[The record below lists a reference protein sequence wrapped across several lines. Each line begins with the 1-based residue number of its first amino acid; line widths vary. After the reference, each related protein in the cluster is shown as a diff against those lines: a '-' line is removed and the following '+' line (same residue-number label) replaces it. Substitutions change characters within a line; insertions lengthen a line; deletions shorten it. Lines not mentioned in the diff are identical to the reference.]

1 MSTSLDM
8 RQTAQELA
16 DVALH
21 GLADLATVDLL
32 AEIADDAA
40 AEPADGLTG
49 DIVVRRLGKAPTQ
62 GSPAEQVLAP
72 PGATLHHSADAPYA
86 RAMARGDPFLV
97 AQMNERTFPAFPGR
111 RPTT

>member
-1 MSTSLDM
+1 M
-8 RQTAQELA
+8 
-16 DVALH
+16 ALH

-72 PGATLHHSADAPYA
+72 PACDSPPFGGRPV
-86 RAMARGDPFLV
+86 RAGHGTWRPL
-97 AQMNERTFPAFPGR
+97 PGR
-111 RPTT
+111 PR